1 MPGSKCAE
9 STGVQKGGFFFGYGS
24 CFSVCVSG
32 ECSVGCVCR
41 SLCTWAS
48 GSKLGMERNRR
59 REAPP
64 SREFG
69 DGEALGPRN
78 WVTARGRE
86 EGGGR
91 REGGE

>member
-1 MPGSKCAE
+1 
-9 STGVQKGGFFFGYGS
+9 
-24 CFSVCVSG
+24 
-32 ECSVGCVCR
+32 
-41 SLCTWAS
+41 
-48 GSKLGMERNRR
+48 MERNRR

-91 REGGE
+91 EGSDNMERCYSINWLWPRDQQ